1 MIEEGDPP
9 ERCGKWASQINGLD
23 CSTCQWISSP
33 KFFDIW
39 FLIFKKSRNLCLK
52 MTPNS
57 SITSRNLE
65 YKLKGNQIRK
75 ISYFVEAKC
84 AMAKRLATL

>member
-1 MIEEGDPP
+1 
-9 ERCGKWASQINGLD
+9 
-23 CSTCQWISSP
+23 
-33 KFFDIW
+33 
-39 FLIFKKSRNLCLK
+39 

-65 YKLKGNQIRK
+65 NKLKGNQIRK

-84 AMAKRLATL
+84 AMAKRLATLQQSPFVSKGLVNLTFNNNKTKFVINDLS

>member
-1 MIEEGDPP
+1 
-9 ERCGKWASQINGLD
+9 
-23 CSTCQWISSP
+23 
-33 KFFDIW
+33 
-39 FLIFKKSRNLCLK
+39 

-65 YKLKGNQIRK
+65 NKLKGNQIRK

-84 AMAKRLATL
+84 AMAKRLATLQQSPFVSKGLVNLTFTNNKTKFVTNDLS

>member
-1 MIEEGDPP
+1 
-9 ERCGKWASQINGLD
+9 
-23 CSTCQWISSP
+23 
-33 KFFDIW
+33 
-39 FLIFKKSRNLCLK
+39 

-65 YKLKGNQIRK
+65 NKLKGNQIRK

-84 AMAKRLATL
+84 AMAKRLAMLQQSPFVSKGLVSLTFNNNKTKFVTNDLS

>member
-1 MIEEGDPP
+1 
-9 ERCGKWASQINGLD
+9 
-23 CSTCQWISSP
+23 
-33 KFFDIW
+33 
-39 FLIFKKSRNLCLK
+39 

-65 YKLKGNQIRK
+65 NKLKGNQIRK

-84 AMAKRLATL
+84 AMAKRLAKRLAML

>member
-1 MIEEGDPP
+1 
-9 ERCGKWASQINGLD
+9 
-23 CSTCQWISSP
+23 
-33 KFFDIW
+33 
-39 FLIFKKSRNLCLK
+39 

-84 AMAKRLATL
+84 AMAKRLATLQQSPFVSKGLVNLTFTNNKTKFVTNDLS

>member
-1 MIEEGDPP
+1 
-9 ERCGKWASQINGLD
+9 
-23 CSTCQWISSP
+23 
-33 KFFDIW
+33 
-39 FLIFKKSRNLCLK
+39 

-65 YKLKGNQIRK
+65 NKLKGNQIRK

-84 AMAKRLATL
+84 AMAKRLATLQQSPFVSKGLVNLTFNNNKTKFVTNDLS

>member
-1 MIEEGDPP
+1 
-9 ERCGKWASQINGLD
+9 
-23 CSTCQWISSP
+23 
-33 KFFDIW
+33 
-39 FLIFKKSRNLCLK
+39 

-65 YKLKGNQIRK
+65 NKLKGNQIRK

-84 AMAKRLATL
+84 AMAKRLAKRLAMLQQSPFVSKGLVSLTFNNNKTKFVTNDLS